1 MSPNGFSPKK
11 STNEAIM
18 QINDIYTVLEQNRIT
33 IDQTCPINHG
43 TQLRLTCGVKINH
56 YSTNKVLVQGKAE
69 PVARIRGV
77 LGLDA
82 PSPRAAVT
90 VTRAPTIE
98 AAPASGNYVTTPA
111 MIAAI
116 LDSIP
121 AELRVPSRP
130 RHPEWSDNPAT
141 PGLPF

>member
-1 MSPNGFSPKK
+1 
-11 STNEAIM
+11 M
-18 QINDIYTVLEQNRIT
+18 QINDIYTVLEQNHIT
-33 IDQTCPINHG
+33 VDQVCPINHG

-56 YSTNKVLVQGKAE
+56 YTTNKVLVQGKAE
-69 PVARIRGV
+69 PVARIRGM

-90 VTRAPTIE
+90 VTPAPIIE
-98 AAPASGNYVTTPA
+98 TTPVAPVSGNYVTTPA
-111 MIAAI
+111 MITAI

-130 RHPEWSDNPAT
+130 RHPEWSDNPAAT
-141 PGLPF
+141 GLPF